1 MKSIRISTT
10 RIKIDSSGKLS
21 SNHFRAFMLKHY
33 SDTEIVNLSEK
44 SKERKIYNPLLQYK
58 IIDGTPF
65 IFAMDDGVD
74 ALKEILPD
82 LSELY
87 LGHKKYKIKE
97 IIEKD
102 LEFEVGVTAK
112 RRKYEFETPWLA
124 LGEEDYAK
132 FKYLYKE
139 ERISALSKMLVR
151 NILGFARS
159 FEIEIDSRIRVKHEL
174 NEIQAFKLGT
184 STSGFVGYFD
194 INFQIPEHLGIG
206 NLSDRG
212 FGSITPKR

>member
-1 MKSIRISTT
+1 MKAIRTSTT
-10 RIKIDSSGKLS
+10 RIKIDSVKKVS

-33 SDTEIVNLSEK
+33 ADSEIANLSEN
-44 SKERKIYNPLLQYK
+44 SKERNIYMPLLQYK

-65 IFAMDDGVD
+65 IFAMEDGVD
-74 ALKEILPD
+74 ALKKIVPELR
-82 LSELY
+82 ELY
-87 LGHKKYKIKE
+87 LGHKQYEVKE

-102 LEFEVGVTAK
+102 FEYELGVTTK

-124 LGEEDYAK
+124 LNEEDYQ
-132 FKYLYKE
+132 KYKYMYE
-139 ERISALSKMLVR
+139 QERYSALSKMIIR
-151 NILGFARS
+151 NILGFARA
-159 FEIEIDSRIRVKHEL
+159 FDVEISSRIKVKHEL
-174 NEIQAFKLGT
+174 SEIQSFKLGT
-184 STSGFVGYFD
+184 STSGFIGNFE

>member
-1 MKSIRISTT
+1 MKFIRTSTT
-10 RIKIDSSGKLS
+10 RIIIESANKLS
-21 SNHFRAFMLKHY
+21 SNHFRAFMLKHHPD
-33 SDTEIVNLSEK
+33 SEIANLSEK
-44 SKERKIYNPLLQYK
+44 SVDRKVYNPLLQYK

-65 IFAMDDGVD
+65 IFALEDGID
-74 ALKEILPD
+74 ALKEILPE

-97 IIEKD
+97 IIEK
-102 LEFEVGVTAK
+102 EFESEVGVTAK

-132 FKYLYKE
+132 FKYLYSE

-159 FEIEIDSRIRVKHEL
+159 FDIEIASRIRVKHEL
-174 NEIQAFKLGT
+174 NEIQSFKLGT
-184 STSGFVGYFD
+184 STSGFVGRFD